1 LEATNTDIAIGKYP
15 IGQTPF
21 FQEEDLSF
29 FESSKKWPRPHNHNI
44 ATTKSSHRLLQG

>member
-1 LEATNTDIAIGKYP
+1 VVESNTDTDIGKYS

-29 FESSKKWPRPHNHNI
+29 CEVSKIGPTI
-44 ATTKSSHRLLQG
+44 ITLLLH